1 MNQPQAQQ
9 QLSPQ
14 EAYNQAMFNA
24 VLNQRNQAQN
34 QLAEK
39 DAVIQMQGTEL
50 QAMHQELARVKKLLT
65 DNGIVDPNDPPV
77 ADTAAETP
85 AA

>member
-1 MNQPQAQQ
+1 MSQPQP

-24 VLNQRNQAQN
+24 VVKQRNDAQN

-39 DAVIQMQGTEL
+39 DAVIQMQGAEL
-50 QAMHQELARVKKLLT
+50 QGMHRELERLRQLLR
-65 DNGIVDPNDPPV
+65 DNGVVDPV
-77 ADTAAETP
+77 ATTEAETP